1 VTTVKLSENKYSA
14 YHEQNGACVHTV
26 RMHKILKHKYIHFS
40 CTYQAKAEFDQNTL
54 LGCRH

>member
-1 VTTVKLSENKYSA
+1 
-14 YHEQNGACVHTV
+14 
-26 RMHKILKHKYIHFS
+26 MHKILKHKYIHFS